1 MINNDNA
8 HTIYY
13 TQNQKQR
20 HKNTLSLN
28 ININE
33 EGLCIGS
40 KRDIYESPSSN
51 TNTGFRIGATKKK
64 NEAAFYPPQTKSLSP
79 LAVYIT
85 LRLLSICFSTV

>member
-8 HTIYY
+8 QTIYY
-13 TQNQKQR
+13 TQNQNQS

-51 TNTGFRIGATKKK
+51 TNINFRTGAV
-64 NEAAFYPPQTKSLSP
+64 NENEKRSGTLPP
-79 LAVYIT
+79 LA
-85 LRLLSICFSTV
+85 